1 MNIRWQHG
9 TATSL
14 RHSACCR
21 SLGVSC
27 WTVHMW
33 IWDYCKANNLTQ
45 NESAVVRSV
54 CLSLIAMCRSHTP
67 HVQTTLAASTLL
79 SSLSGPRNK
88 FSHWLTHNK
97 VANHNTFFELVT
109 KKCSWEIT
117 MDLCYQCLQV
127 WKKQKQ
133 FDALKR
139 EREREGWGKGEI
151 GGKNHLPIWA
161 TSPWKWVAQQPVYL
175 PQAVVNVKP
184 WMVISFSSFTFKG
197 VDENVSFIRVI
208 FGIKETYLSYHAFV

>member
-1 MNIRWQHG
+1 
-9 TATSL
+9 
-14 RHSACCR
+14 
-21 SLGVSC
+21 
-27 WTVHMW
+27 MW

-127 WKKQKQ
+127 WKKTK
-133 FDALKR
+133 AVWCIKTR
-139 EREREGWGKGEI
+139 ERERRVRNGRNWRK
-151 GGKNHLPIWA
+151 KSSAHLGNFTMKMGCPTA
-161 TSPWKWVAQQPVYL
+161 GL
-175 PQAVVNVKP
+175 PAP
-184 WMVISFSSFTFKG
+184 GS
-197 VDENVSFIRVI
+197 R
-208 FGIKETYLSYHAFV
+208 

>member
-1 MNIRWQHG
+1 
-9 TATSL
+9 
-14 RHSACCR
+14 
-21 SLGVSC
+21 
-27 WTVHMW
+27 MW

-139 EREREGWGKGEI
+139 EREREKGEEWEKLEEKI
-151 GGKNHLPIWA
+151 ICPFGQLHHENGLPNSRSTCPRQSLMSSPEWLYHFLHSHLRELMKMYP
-161 TSPWKWVAQQPVYL
+161 
-175 PQAVVNVKP
+175 
-184 WMVISFSSFTFKG
+184 SFALF
-197 VDENVSFIRVI
+197 
-208 FGIKETYLSYHAFV
+208 LA

>member
-67 HVQTTLAASTLL
+67 HVQTTLAASILL
-79 SSLSGPRNK
+79 SSLSGPPGYDNK
-88 FSHWLTHNK
+88 DCPGQVTYSVGQVK
-97 VANHNTFFELVT
+97 ISVACPTG
-109 KKCSWEIT
+109 
-117 MDLCYQCLQV
+117 QV
-127 WKKQKQ
+127 
-133 FDALKR
+133 
-139 EREREGWGKGEI
+139 
-151 GGKNHLPIWA
+151 
-161 TSPWKWVAQQPVYL
+161 
-175 PQAVVNVKP
+175 
-184 WMVISFSSFTFKG
+184 VISFFKSFYWQYHISIQALGFESLWQFLFCGSTIATS
-197 VDENVSFIRVI
+197 VSLYIIKPTDFRVVACDWFASAVKPIR
-208 FGIKETYLSYHAFV
+208 S